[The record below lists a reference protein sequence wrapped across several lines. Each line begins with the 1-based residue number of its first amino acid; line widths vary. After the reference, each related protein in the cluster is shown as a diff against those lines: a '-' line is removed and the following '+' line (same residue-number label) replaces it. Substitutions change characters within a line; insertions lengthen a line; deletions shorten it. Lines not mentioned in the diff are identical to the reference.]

1 MGQDKILDGA
11 SITSSSSS
19 SHDSYTCLMAKAS
32 KVSPSLEPYL
42 SSDDE
47 DDDMEE
53 LNVASLNMMG
63 ELVFHALHDKKFA
76 CSNFMKILAFA
87 IESTKLIEKMEGH
100 EREYANEIAT
110 LSEAL
115 EEQQTTNESLE
126 ETFTLELSK
135 VKESRDRA
143 LEVAHDF

>member
-1 MGQDKILDGA
+1 MLFIRRNL
-11 SITSSSSS
+11 
-19 SHDSYTCLMAKAS
+19 L
-32 KVSPSLEPYL
+32 
-42 SSDDE
+42 
-47 DDDMEE
+47 
-53 LNVASLNMMG
+53 
-63 ELVFHALHDKKFA
+63 

-87 IESTKLIEKMEGH
+87 IESTKTIEKMEEH
-100 EREYANEIAT
+100 ELEYENEIAT

-143 LEVAHDF
+143 LEVAHDFRIKNVELVIAHAKLLEDF